1 MGMEVPSL
9 GARRSAKVSGC
20 FVAWSSQQAAEKS
33 TMGISPQIWTG
44 LVMLSLDC
52 LVLKSSQ
59 KLARFRQ
66 RMFVVC
72 HVTFACLLYKSS
84 LSMFVPQAS
93 VGFQKVPLVLYGN
106 RWRWVKTYYFHIIPL
121 WFPYSSPIIYSHI
134 IIIPILFPYHSH
146 IIAIVL
152 PYY

>member
-1 MGMEVPSL
+1 MEVPSL

-106 RWRWVKTYYFHIIPL
+106 RWRWVKTYDSPILPLLYIPIL
-121 WFPYSSPIIYSHI
+121 LLFPYYSHI
-134 IIIPILFPYHSH
+134 IPIL
-146 IIAIVL
+146 L
-152 PYY
+152 P